1 MPKDR
6 LLLTLAH
13 YELDNETVWCDC
25 RKAMLPRWWQRN
37 RWLPWSWNVRS
48 FAGLPTMLKWQV
60 LSMFL
65 AVCAG

>member
-25 RKAMLPRWWQRN
+25 RKAMLHR
-37 RWLPWSWNVRS
+37 
-48 FAGLPTMLKWQV
+48 
-60 LSMFL
+60 
-65 AVCAG
+65 